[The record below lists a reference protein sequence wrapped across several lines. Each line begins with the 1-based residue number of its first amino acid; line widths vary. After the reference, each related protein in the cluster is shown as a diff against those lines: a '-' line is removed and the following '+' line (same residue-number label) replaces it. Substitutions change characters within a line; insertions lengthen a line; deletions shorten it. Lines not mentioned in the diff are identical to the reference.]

1 MKYYLAP
8 SILAADF
15 NHLGSQ
21 IETVEAAGAQWLH
34 IDVMD
39 GMFVPNFSVGVPVVE
54 SIRKT
59 SGLFFDVH
67 LMIESPIRYIR
78 QFAEAGAD
86 SITFHIE
93 AVNDPI
99 RVIEEI
105 RAMDRK
111 VGVSVKPRTPLS
123 MIEPILD
130 QIDMVLVMTVEPGFG
145 GQAFK
150 PEMYEKITELR
161 RMLDKRG
168 LKHVNIEVD
177 GGIRR
182 SNVEKAM
189 DAGANVIVAGSAVF
203 GGNAEKNVRN
213 FMDLFARRE
222 AEDAS
227 VEESTGK

>member
-105 RAMDRK
+105 RAMDRR

-130 QIDMVLVMTVEPGFG
+130 QVDMVLVMTVEPGFG
-145 GQAFK
+145 GKAFK
-150 PEMYEKITELR
+150 PEDVPDLTDDEIREKL
-161 RMLDKRG
+161 LDNYY
-168 LKHVNIEVD
+168 V
-177 GGIRR
+177 
-182 SNVEKAM
+182 KAM
-189 DAGANVIVAGSAVF
+189 VGQSHPLPFGKALHYLHGGLIHVSHIEPDRTLNTVEVIVDSAVRLD
-203 GGNAEKNVRN
+203 EKR
-213 FMDLFARRE
+213 
-222 AEDAS
+222 
-227 VEESTGK
+227 

>member
-67 LMIESPIRYIR
+67 LMMESPIRYIR

-105 RAMDRK
+105 RAMDRR
-111 VGVSVKPRTPLS
+111 VGVSVKPRPRH
-123 MIEPILD
+123 D
-130 QIDMVLVMTVEPGFG
+130 GRAG
-145 GQAFK
+145 
-150 PEMYEKITELR
+150 LR
-161 RMLDKRG
+161 RPGIQAGDVREDYEIKR
-168 LKHVNIEVD
+168 D
-177 GGIRR
+177 
-182 SNVEKAM
+182 
-189 DAGANVIVAGSAVF
+189 
-203 GGNAEKNVRN
+203 
-213 FMDLFARRE
+213 ARR
-222 AEDAS
+222 AG
-227 VEESTGK
+227 T

>member
-15 NHLGSQ
+15 NHLGAQ
-21 IETVEAAGAQWLH
+21 IETVENAGAQCLH

-93 AVNDPI
+93 AANDPI

-123 MIEPILD
+123 AIEPILD
-130 QIDMVLVMTVEPGFG
+130 QVDMVLVMTVEPGFG

-150 PEMYEKITELR
+150 PEMYNKITELR
-161 RMLDKRG
+161 KILDERG
-168 LKHVNIEVD
+168 LENVNIEVD

-182 SNVEKAM
+182 SNVEKVM

-203 GGNAEKNVRN
+203 GGNPEKNVKN
-213 FMDLFARRE
+213 FMELFARRE
-222 AEDAS
+222 AAGAS
-227 VEESTGK
+227 EAGENGK

>member
-54 SIRKT
+54 SIR
-59 SGLFFDVH
+59 
-67 LMIESPIRYIR
+67 IESPIRYIR

-105 RAMDRK
+105 RAMDRR

-130 QIDMVLVMTVEPGFG
+130 QVDMVLVMTVEPGFG

-150 PEMYEKITELR
+150 PEMYEKITKLR
-161 RMLDKRG
+161 EMLDERG
-168 LKHVNIEVD
+168 LEHVNIEVD

-203 GGNAEKNVRN
+203 GGNTEKNVRN
-213 FMDLFARRE
+213 FIELFARRE
-222 AEDAS
+222 VEDAFRK
-227 VEESTGK
+227 EAAGK